1 MNCSR
6 WRILDF
12 RLLPHAGKDTFIITG
27 FEEILQQLEESQ
39 VSRNRSS
46 SLRFSPFDLDHN
58 GNDQI
63 LSIHHSYSTI
73 SR

>member
-1 MNCSR
+1 MMIFCR

-39 VSRNRSS
+39 VR
-46 SLRFSPFDLDHN
+46 
-58 GNDQI
+58 
-63 LSIHHSYSTI
+63 
-73 SR
+73 

>member
-1 MNCSR
+1 MMISCR

-39 VSRNRSS
+39 VRRILFQLITLFSFRSLCLQS
-46 SLRFSPFDLDHN
+46 NLRDILIPFDN
-58 GNDQI
+58 
-63 LSIHHSYSTI
+63 
-73 SR
+73 